1 MSAPPLDPAPI
12 LDLIEAFRRSKTMF
26 AALEL
31 GVFDGKRPSGADG
44 KRPSGADGKRPSG
57 ADGERPAGAEI
68 VRLLDAC
75 VSLGLLEKRGG
86 EYINTP
92 VADEYLRR
100 SSPRTLSGYIRY
112 SNNALYP
119 LWEHLE
125 DAVREGTHR
134 WEQSFGPQGG
144 TAGALFSH
152 FFKTESA
159 KRDFLMGMH
168 GFGILSSPKVAAA
181 FDLSRFSRM
190 VDLGGATGHLALAAK
205 DRYPELRVALFDLP
219 EVIEFAR
226 SISPDHLDFV
236 AGDFFN
242 DPLPPADLYAI
253 GRILHD
259 WSEDKIRLLLGRI
272 HAALPADGALLIA
285 ERLIDEDRRGP
296 VGAHMQSLNM
306 LVCTEGRERTLGEY
320 TALLREAGF
329 AAVRG
334 RVTGAPLDAV
344 LGEK

>member
-1 MSAPPLDPAPI
+1 MQAALDTDLIHADPAPI

-26 AALEL
+26 AALEM
-31 GVFDGKRPSGADG
+31 GIFDGLRPT
-44 KRPSGADGKRPSG
+44 
-57 ADGERPAGAEI
+57 GAEM

-75 VSLGLLEKRGG
+75 VALGLLEKRGE

-92 VADEYLRR
+92 AADEYLRR

-119 LWEHLE
+119 LWAHLE

-134 WEQSFGPQGG
+134 WEQTFGPQGG

-168 GFGILSSPKVAAA
+168 GFGMLSSPKVVAA
-181 FDLSRFSRM
+181 FDLSRFHRC

-205 DRYPELRVALFDLP
+205 DRYPGLQVALFDLP
-219 EVIEFAR
+219 EVIEFAKQQVGDR
-226 SISPDHLDFV
+226 AECI

-259 WSEDKIRLLLGRI
+259 WSEDKIRLLLARI
-272 HAALPADGALLIA
+272 HAALPSDGALLIS
-285 ERLIDEDRRGP
+285 ERLLDEDRRGP
-296 VGAHMQSLNM
+296 IGAHMQSLNM

-320 TALLREAGF
+320 TSLLRDAGF
-329 AAVRG
+329 ATVRG
-334 RVTGAPLDAV
+334 SVTGAPLDAV
-344 LGEK
+344 LAEK

>member
-1 MSAPPLDPAPI
+1 MSTPPLDPAPI

-26 AALEL
+26 AALEM
-31 GVFDGKRPSGADG
+31 GVFDGVRPSGAG
-44 KRPSGADGKRPSG
+44 
-57 ADGERPAGAEI
+57 I
-68 VRLLDAC
+68 VRLMDAC
-75 VSLGLLEKRGG
+75 VALGLLEKRGD
-86 EYINTP
+86 EYFNTP
-92 VADEYLRR
+92 ITDEYLRR
-100 SSPRTLSGYIRY
+100 SSPRSLAGYVRY

-119 LWEHLE
+119 LWAHLE
-125 DAVREGTHR
+125 DAVREGSHR
-134 WEQSFGPQGG
+134 WEQSFGTLNKTGAGG
-144 TAGALFSH
+144 LFAH
-152 FFKTESA
+152 FFKTEST

-168 GFGILSSPKVAAA
+168 GFGMLSSPKVAGA
-181 FDLSRFSRM
+181 FDLSRFRRM

-205 DRYPELRVALFDLP
+205 DRYPGLQVALFDLP

-226 SISPDHLDFV
+226 GQIGDHADFI

-259 WSEDKIRLLLGRI
+259 WSEDKIRLLLARI
-272 HAALPADGALLIA
+272 HAALPGHSDGGGALLIA

-320 TALLREAGF
+320 TALLRDAGF
-329 AAVRG
+329 TAVRG
-334 RVTGAPLDAV
+334 VVTGAPLDAV
-344 LGEK
+344 LAEK